1 MSDVN
6 DIPLP
11 KEIQH
16 SVVVGAIEAAMVA
29 VRGGGE
35 DDPVRAARQVAE
47 AAVVAW
53 QIVNGVSPSP
63 SPRTDAGTRR

>member
-1 MSDVN
+1 MSDLN
-6 DIPLP
+6 HIPLP

-16 SVVVGAIEAAMVA
+16 SVVAGAVEAAMVA
-29 VRGGGE
+29 VRGSGE
-35 DDPVRAARQVAE
+35 DDPVKAARQVAE
-47 AAVVAW
+47 AAVAAW